1 LGDQVRT
8 MADIARLAG
17 VSVSTVSRA
26 LNDSTLIPE
35 GTKERIRRIAHAYNY
50 ELHVG
55 ARNLRL
61 QRTQT
66 IAAVIPFGEASDRKI
81 SDPFYLEIIGA
92 IANKLAERD
101 YDVLV
106 SRAHAADE
114 GWYQRYVLG
123 KRVDGL
129 IIIGRKLNDRGITK
143 LVELGANFIVWGPPL
158 PGQRYISV
166 GSDGVA
172 GAALAIRHL
181 IQLGRRRIGFIGGDE
196 DEMETRLRYQ
206 GYEQELRRAGLPLD
220 SDLITYTHFT
230 SESGY
235 LAMRQLLARVP
246 EIDGVFV
253 CSDLMA
259 VAAMEA
265 LRQEGRNVPRDVSV
279 VGYDDI
285 PLAAHCSPPLTTV
298 RQQIRRGGMLLASK
312 LLDLIEGRQVE
323 SVTLPVE
330 LVVRESCGALFSLR
344 DGGYEGGRF
353 LSV

>member
-1 LGDQVRT
+1 MGNEVRT

-26 LNDSTLIPE
+26 LNDSPLIPE
-35 GTKERIRRIAHAYNY
+35 ETKERIRRIARTYNY

-66 IAAVIPFGEASDRKI
+66 IAAVIPFGETSDRQV

-92 IANKLAERD
+92 IANKLAEYD
-101 YDVLV
+101 YDLLI

-129 IIIGRKLNDRGITK
+129 IIIGRKLNDRGIAK
-143 LVELGANFIVWGPPL
+143 LVELGANFVVWGPPL
-158 PGQRYISV
+158 PGQRYVSV
-166 GSDGVA
+166 GSDGVS
-172 GAALAIRHL
+172 GAAQAVRHL
-181 IQLGRRRIGFIGGDE
+181 IQLGRRRIAFIGGDE
-196 DEMETRLRYQ
+196 DETETWLRRR
-206 GYEQELRRAGLPLD
+206 GYEQELQRAGLPLD
-220 SDLITYTHFT
+220 ANLIAYAHFT

-235 LAMRQLLARVP
+235 FAMRQLLARAP
-246 EIDGVFV
+246 DIDGVFV

-265 LRQEGRNVPRDVSV
+265 LRQEGRDVPNDVSI

-312 LLDLIEGRQVE
+312 LIDLIEGRQVE

-330 LVVRESCGALFSLR
+330 LIIRESCGAKVRSAR
-344 DGGYEGGRF
+344 GC
-353 LSV
+353 